1 MNAKKKTDS
10 APKLLSFD
18 EYLTSLEEMEA
29 AEKKPAP
36 KKAKKAAEK
45 KPAPKKA
52 KKAPA
57 KKPSAKKAEKA
68 PAKKASAKKA
78 EKAPAKKAAKKTPAV
93 APAKDTMTIALPR
106 GVEFAMVRIPGKDY
120 WMGKFQVTQAQWE
133 AVMGENPSEWE
144 AVMGVNPSEFEGA
157 ENPVENVSWDDCQEF
172 LEKLNAQPAAK
183 ASGLVFR
190 LPEEDEWEYACRAGA
205 KGDYC
210 KLADGTE
217 IEEET
222 LDEVAWFCDNS
233 DGTTH
238 PVGRKKPNAFGLY
251 DMHGNVEEWTATAD
265 GENRVTR
272 GGSWQFLAGSCE
284 SSRQRRTPPGFRRGR
299 LGFRL
304 CASGGAAT
312 KAPAKKTSAKKTA
325 EARAV
330 EPAVVEEIIASMIP
344 IPGKDYRM
352 GKFPVTQ
359 AQWEAVMG
367 ENPSDFKGADNPVE
381 MVSWDDCQK
390 FLETLNAQ
398 PAAKASGLFFRLPE
412 ADEWE
417 YACRAGATGDYC
429 KLADGTEIT
438 EETLGE
444 VAWFDDDTTHPVGQ
458 KNPNAFGLHDM
469 HGNVWEWTATAEGRE
484 RAYCGGSWFNTA
496 GDCVSSYRN
505 RCSPSDRANGL
516 GFRLCASGRAD

>member
-68 PAKKASAKKA
+68 PAKKA
-78 EKAPAKKAAKKTPAV
+78 AKKTPAV
-93 APAKDTMTIALPR
+93 APAAETTTIALPR
-106 GVEFAMVRIPGKDY
+106 GVELAMVRIPGKDY
-120 WMGKFQVTQAQWE
+120 WMGKFPVTQAQWK
-133 AVMGENPSEWE
+133 AVMGDNPSKFKD
-144 AVMGVNPSEFEGA
+144 AKR
-157 ENPVENVSWDDCQEF
+157 PVEMVSWKDCQKF
-172 LEKLNAQPAAK
+172 LKTLNAQPAAK

-205 KGDYC
+205 AGEYC

-217 IEEET
+217 ITKET
-222 LDEVAWFCDNS
+222 LGEVAWFNENS
-233 DGTTH
+233 HCTTH
-238 PVGRKKPNAFGLY
+238 PVGQKKPNAFGLY
-251 DMHGNVEEWTATAD
+251 DMLGNVDEVTDT
-265 GENRVTR
+265 ENRFGHFAR
-272 GGSWQFLAGSCE
+272 GGSWNNEAFGCRSTCKGWFKN
-284 SSRQRRTPPGFRRGR
+284 RQRDNF
-299 LGFRL
+299 GFRL
-304 CASGGAAT
+304 CAS
-312 KAPAKKTSAKKTA
+312 PA

-330 EPAVVEEIIASMIP
+330 EPAVVEGIIASMVP

-367 ENPSDFKGADNPVE
+367 ENRSEFKGDDRPVE
-381 MVSWDDCQK
+381 TVSWKDCRTFVGK
-390 FLETLNAQ
+390 LNAQ
-398 PAAKASGLFFRLPE
+398 PAAKSSGLVFRLPTAE
-412 ADEWE
+412 EWDF
-417 YACRAGATGDYC
+417 ACRAGATGDYC

-438 EETLGE
+438 EETFGD
-444 VAWFDDDTTHPVGQ
+444 VAWFDENSDEMTHPVGQ
-458 KNPNAFGLHDM
+458 KKPNAFGLYDM
-469 HGNVWEWTATAEGRE
+469 YGNVEEWTATADGVIRLA
-484 RAYCGGSWFNTA
+484 RGGGWCRSAKYCASDQF
-496 GDCVSSYRN
+496 GDVPYN
-505 RCSPSDRANGL
+505 RLPYF
-516 GFRLCASGRAD
+516 GFRLCADRRAD